1 MLAGNSLGSRIL
13 HSTYLGAIIQ
23 PGVVANPSPL
33 KERCTTISFNV
44 NLRLET
50 AHQPITELTVVVF
63 VSDLIKAFAG
73 NKLDTVLGTLLNHF
87 LRYLPF
93 IPRGVASHFF
103 LLSPS

>member
-1 MLAGNSLGSRIL
+1 M
-13 HSTYLGAIIQ
+13 
-23 PGVVANPSPL
+23 ANPSPL
-33 KERCTTISFNV
+33 KERSATISFNV

-50 AHQPITELTVVVF
+50 VHQPITELTVIVF

-103 LLSPS
+103 LLSLS

>member
-1 MLAGNSLGSRIL
+1 M
-13 HSTYLGAIIQ
+13 
-23 PGVVANPSPL
+23 
-33 KERCTTISFNV
+33 
-44 NLRLET
+44 
-50 AHQPITELTVVVF
+50 VVF

-103 LLSPS
+103 PKARVEVLVGKGEEGGEGGGGRGEG